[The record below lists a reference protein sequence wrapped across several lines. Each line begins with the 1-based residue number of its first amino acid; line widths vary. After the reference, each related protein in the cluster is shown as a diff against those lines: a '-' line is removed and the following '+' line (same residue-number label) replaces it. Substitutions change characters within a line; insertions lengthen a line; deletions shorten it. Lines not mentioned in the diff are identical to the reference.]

1 MDVRA
6 AARQMRTLIEPVHDV
21 TYFTPAGRAAFEEV
35 GLKGF
40 WRGYFAG
47 RAAPIGPA
55 GPGPVIAS
63 FFVFAPGMV
72 RRALPAVW
80 AIASPATVLRARQAG
95 AAAGLRELTGTGQ
108 AASAAPASLD
118 PASVVPGSL
127 DPASVDSAA
136 IATAADQLLAAITEL
151 DAAGRT
157 LAASNLELPVPDE
170 PAARLWHAATVL
182 REYRGDGHV
191 AALLA
196 ADLDGA
202 EALVLRVGVDLV
214 PDGASHVTPSWGR
227 DQTQPARGWTD
238 GEWDAAVQRLADRGL
253 LTASGTATPRG
264 VSFHREIEE
273 ATDLAAARPWAR
285 LGQAATADLA
295 RALAPIARACTAVMP
310 YPNPVG
316 LPPPDGQRQ
325 AS

>member
-21 TYFTPAGRAAFEEV
+21 TYFTPAGRAGFEEA

-55 GPGPVIAS
+55 GAGPVIAS

-80 AIASPATVLRARQAG
+80 AIASPATVLRARQDG
-95 AAAGLRELTGTGQ
+95 AATGLRELTGPGQ
-108 AASAAPASLD
+108 AASVAA
-118 PASVVPGSL
+118 
-127 DPASVDSAA
+127 
-136 IATAADQLLAAITEL
+136 AADLLLAAISDL

-157 LAASNLELPVPDE
+157 LAASNLDLPVPDE
-170 PAARLWHAATVL
+170 PVARLWHAATVL

-214 PDGASHVTPSWGR
+214 AGDAASHVTPSWGR

-238 GEWDAAVQRLADRGL
+238 AEWDAAVLRLADRGL
-253 LTASGTATPRG
+253 LTGSGTATPRG

-273 ATDLAAARPWAR
+273 ATDLAAARPWVR
-285 LGQAATADLA
+285 LGAAATADLA
-295 RALAPIARACTAVMP
+295 CVLAPIARACAAVMP

-316 LPPPDGQRQ
+316 LPPPDGPQG
-325 AS
+325 S